1 MTPTTLA
8 EFTLTKPWIAGIGL
22 AALVILYFTFKAA
35 KFAMKLLLVL
45 VMLGAIALAI
55 WWFYS
60 GHRSPF

>member
-1 MTPTTLA
+1 MNPIMLA

-22 AALVILYFTFKAA
+22 AALVVLYFMFKAA
-35 KFAMKLLLVL
+35 KFVMKMLLIFV
-45 VMLGAIALAI
+45 VLGAIALAV